1 MRPVRR
7 MAVFPCQLTRSWTRP
22 ASREACC
29 RAAVKPRPTGI
40 SPYAPARIARS
51 LGSRGTA
58 PCASREAC
66 CRAAVKPRPTGM
78 SPYAPARL
86 RRAVR
91 LGALPLAPDVEAGQ
105 GTLELG
111 FGNAE
116 RARSLRSRDA
126 QAAPPL
132 PAGRAGHAPASIS
145 SAHSKVVAMTQHL
158 RRQRQ
163 SDHARR

>member
-1 MRPVRR
+1 
-7 MAVFPCQLTRSWTRP
+7 MAVFPSQLTRSWTRP
-22 ASREACC
+22 ASREA
-29 RAAVKPRPTGI
+29 R
-40 SPYAPARIARS
+40 
-51 LGSRGTA
+51 
-58 PCASREAC
+58 

-116 RARSLRSRDA
+116 LLVAAVEGA
-126 QAAPPL
+126 QALLRFRPRPL
-132 PAGRAGHAPASIS
+132 QQ
-145 SAHSKVVAMTQHL
+145 K
-158 RRQRQ
+158 QREF
-163 SDHARR
+163 